1 MTGKAMNKMNE
12 TLLEKL
18 AEAQKYAMSI
28 RPKVGGFPV
37 LAEVLRQ
44 AGVQMNRWSLPS
56 CQSVYLMTG
65 GSVVQQGTPLVT
77 GLHEIPKFDRGALVA
92 AIRAD
97 QEGSSS
103 FTEFL
108 QAVWTA
114 GVVGYD
120 ADFAGRKVTYYG
132 PAGESYLEEYPAV
145 EVKR

>member
-1 MTGKAMNKMNE
+1 MSPIAERLT
-12 TLLEKL
+12 
-18 AEAQKYAMSI
+18 EAQKYAMSI

-56 CQSVYLMTG
+56 CQSVYLMRD

-77 GLHEIPKFDRGALVA
+77 GTHEIPKFDRNALIT
-92 AIRAD
+92 AIRTD
-97 QEGSSS
+97 QNGCST
-103 FTEFL
+103 FPEFL
-108 QAVWTA
+108 QAAWKA

-120 ADFAGRKVTYYG
+120 ADFVGRKVTYYG
-132 PAGESYLEEYPAV
+132 SHGESYIEEYPGV